1 MSDNQL
7 AYIKG
12 LFCFDAVVQR
22 TEPDRWDNQSPC
34 ARWTARRVV
43 DHNLMVCNMIVEMT
57 RGNPAAVHEGSVERP
72 FPAPSG
78 DGLVLAPHMFQRFVS
93 PDDDPVAAWN
103 KGRDDVLAAL
113 DQPGALH
120 TESRSPWGHCTV
132 DSFLGFA
139 FFDPLVH
146 AWDLAMAVGQK
157 PVLDAALAQRALDHL
172 AAFGEQHELRQPGV
186 LTEQVAASAQDPV
199 SRLIAFSGRQA

>member
-22 TEPDRWDNQSPC
+22 TEPERWDNQSPC
-34 ARWTARRVV
+34 ERWTARRVV
-43 DHNLMVCNMIVEMT
+43 DHNLMVCHMIAEMT
-57 RGNPAAVHEGSVERP
+57 RGNPAAVPEGSVERP

-93 PDDDPVAAWN
+93 ADDDPVAEWD
-103 KGRDDVLAAL
+103 KGRDAVLEAL

-120 TESRSPWGHCTV
+120 TESLSPWGHRKV
-132 DSFLGFA
+132 DAFLAFA
-139 FFDPLVH
+139 FMDPLIH
-146 AWDLAMAVGQK
+146 AWDLAIAVGQK
-157 PVLDAALAQRALDHL
+157 PVLNAALAQRALDHL
-172 AAFGEQHELRQPGV
+172 GEFGKQHELRQLGV
-186 LTEQVAASAQDPV
+186 MTEQVITSAQDPV
-199 SRLIAFSGRQA
+199 SRLIAFSGRQI